1 MGRRR
6 KTQSFVCPACFPS
19 QPSRAEQVHWN
30 GEEVGLLPGVDYR
43 RPDALDR
50 RNHDVDGPVP
60 DVGALGEVGLAR
72 GPHLLR
78 PPSLRREDVLERQ
91 LERLLVPRVEA
102 DSLDLLGKNIF
113 KNVCQ
118 EKWVRMNRYR

>member
-1 MGRRR
+1 M
-6 KTQSFVCPACFPS
+6 FVQRAFIPS

-72 GPHLLR
+72 GPHVLR

-102 DSLDLLGKNIF
+102 DTLDLLREKISLRMFVNN
-113 KNVCQ
+113 NV
-118 EKWVRMNRYR
+118 